1 MTDTSNQ
8 VDQDRR
14 TVLLVYILY
23 FLGFATGI
31 SAAAG
36 VYIASDK
43 KDAAGGVW
51 RSHIDYQIKTF
62 WIGLAALFTGAVLS
76 IVLIGWLAI
85 FAWTVWTLV
94 RCVKGVIAALEDRP
108 IEDPQTLMW

>member
-1 MTDTSNQ
+1 MHDGQ
-8 VDQDRR
+8 RGVDRDRR

-36 VYIASDK
+36 VFVAHNRQP
-43 KDAAGGVW
+43 AMEGVW
-51 RSHIDYQIKTF
+51 RSHIEYLIRTF
-62 WIGLAALFTGAVLS
+62 WIGLAMLFVGALLA
-76 IVLIGWLAI
+76 IVLIGWLVI
-85 FAWTVWTLV
+85 VAWTVWTLI

-108 IEDPQTLMW
+108 IDDPQTLMW